1 MAQRIIVW
9 DFATRI
15 FHWSLVTS
23 FFGAYLSA
31 DSDYRVLHVMF
42 GYTIL
47 GLIGFRLLWGFVGP
61 RYSQFKDFVRGPI
74 AIFRYMKSLF
84 SKHPEH
90 YVGHNPAGAIAIVL
104 LLFLG
109 ALVCTSGLLSYD
121 ARWEDSLKSFHALL
135 ANFML
140 AIVFVHVVAAIAS
153 GFLHHENLVLSMITG
168 YKEGKAAQSIP
179 GKRRSAGVL
188 LATAIVSFWMLA
200 LPANP
205 FQAEAIKGRDEAVDT
220 TASPQ
225 EETRDSPLISSKNDR
240 L

>member
-9 DFATRI
+9 DLATRI

-61 RYSQFKDFVRGPI
+61 RYSRFKDFVRGPL
-74 AIFRYMKSLF
+74 AIFRYMKSLL
-84 SKHPEH
+84 SRHPEH

-109 ALVCTSGLLSYD
+109 ILVCASGLLSYD
-121 ARWEDSLKSFHALL
+121 ERWEDSLKSFHALL
-135 ANFML
+135 SNFML
-140 AIVFVHVVAAIAS
+140 AIVFVHIVAAIAS

-168 YKEGKAAQSIP
+168 YKEGAAGQSIA
-179 GKRRSAGVL
+179 GKWPWAG
-188 LATAIVSFWMLA
+188 LALAAAIASFWMLA

-205 FQAEAIKGRDEAVDT
+205 FQEGAGAGRDQVAEEAALPGKAVKPVT
-220 TASPQ
+220 M
-225 EETRDSPLISSKNDR
+225 SSKSER

>member
-9 DFATRI
+9 DLATRI

-61 RYSQFKDFVRGPI
+61 RYSRFKDFVRGPL
-74 AIFRYMKSLF
+74 AIFRYLKSLL

-90 YVGHNPAGAIAIVL
+90 YVGHNPAGAVAIVL
-104 LLFLG
+104 LLLLG
-109 ALVCTSGLLSYD
+109 TLVCASGLLSYD
-121 ARWEDSLKSFHALL
+121 ERWEDALKRFHALL
-135 ANFML
+135 SNFML
-140 AIVFVHVVAAIAS
+140 VIVFVHIVAAIAS

-168 YKEGKAAQSIP
+168 WKEGEAGQSIP
-179 GKRRSAGVL
+179 GKRPWAGLVL
-188 LATAIVSFWMLA
+188 AVAIVSFWVLA
-200 LPANP
+200 LPATP
-205 FQAEAIKGRDEAVDT
+205 FQSEAGSGNDRVAEEAVV
-220 TASPQ
+220 AGKAAKPVAM
-225 EETRDSPLISSKNDR
+225 SSKSER

>member
-1 MAQRIIVW
+1 MARRIIVW
-9 DFATRI
+9 DLATRI

-61 RYSQFKDFVRGPI
+61 RYARFSEFVRGPL
-74 AIFRYMKSLF
+74 AIFRYLKSLL

-90 YVGHNPAGAIAIVL
+90 YVGHNPAGAVAIVL

-109 ALVCTSGLLSYD
+109 ILVCTSGLLSYD
-121 ARWEDSLKSFHALL
+121 ERWENSLKSFHALL
-135 ANFML
+135 SHCML
-140 AIVFVHVVAAIAS
+140 AIVFVHIGAAIIS
-153 GFLHHENLVLSMITG
+153 GFLHHENLVLSMLTG
-168 YKEGKAAQSIP
+168 YKEGEAGQSIVGTRP
-179 GKRRSAGVL
+179 WAGL
-188 LATAIVSFWMLA
+188 MLAAAIASFWMLA

-205 FQAEAIKGRDEAVDT
+205 FRDDTGHGEAVA
-220 TASPQ
+220 TADIPEKSQ
-225 EETRDSPLISSKNDR
+225 ESFTMSSKSGR
-240 L
+240 F